1 MRMKTLQLVSVGTAP
16 GALLKELEAPLAT
29 QLSLSCSLGKPALG
43 APNYAYNKDR
53 QQYHASAILRR
64 LAPLA
69 GAGESVLG
77 LVDVDLFVPDSNY
90 VFGDADREVH
100 AAVLSL
106 MRLRQGAEGEQL
118 RRRIQIE
125 GLHQAG
131 HLVGLSYCE
140 DAKCAMFLA
149 TTPVETDRKQP
160 ALCHICRNELS
171 KLLR

>member
-1 MRMKTLQLVSVGTAP
+1 MRMKMQLVAVGSAP
-16 GALLKELEAPLAT
+16 GALLKELEEPLQA
-29 QLSLSCSLGKPALG
+29 QLAVTSLSGKPALS
-43 APNYAYNKDR
+43 APAYAYNKDR

-64 LAPLA
+64 LSPLA
-69 GAGESVLG
+69 AHGESVLG

-90 VFGDADREVH
+90 VFGDADRECH
-100 AAVLSL
+100 AAVLSIL
-106 MRLRQGAEGEQL
+106 RLRQGADGELL

-149 TTPVETDRKQP
+149 TTPAETDRKQP
-160 ALCHICRNELS
+160 SLCHICRNELS
-171 KLLR
+171 KLIR

>member
-1 MRMKTLQLVSVGTAP
+1 MRMKTLQLVAVGTAP
-16 GALLKELEAPLAT
+16 AALLKELEEPLAT
-29 QLSLSCSLGKPALG
+29 QLSLGCSIGKPALS

-77 LVDVDLFVPDSNY
+77 LIDVDLFVPDSKY

-118 RRRIQIE
+118 RRRI
-125 GLHQAG
+125 
-131 HLVGLSYCE
+131 
-140 DAKCAMFLA
+140 
-149 TTPVETDRKQP
+149 
-160 ALCHICRNELS
+160 
-171 KLLR
+171 